1 MSPCAAT
8 SGGFVLRRFPSGFF
22 CCVLAGAL
30 VCVVAAAGAGCSL
43 LVQCVKAELPLR
55 GHDM

>member
-30 VCVVAAAGAGCSL
+30 VCVVAAAGAGCIG
-43 LVQCVKAELPLR
+43 CCEIYC
-55 GHDM
+55 GIG